1 MDRLWCRKV
10 SSSLIS
16 NVLTSSAICRDSID
30 GVFRDTFSICSSSV
44 SNSRMKWDTI
54 ADIQAKPADEILVC
68 AEYD

>member
-10 SSSLIS
+10 SSSS
-16 NVLTSSAICRDSID
+16 NSTVLMSSAIRCDSVD

-44 SNSRMKWDTI
+44 SNSCMKWDTI
-54 ADIQAKPADEILVC
+54 ADIQAKPADEIPVC